1 MKIVI
6 ARSFGTYKR
15 GQTFDWQPSF
25 AKILIRRGLIESLE
39 TEIESADMPDSADIL
54 AIDLPGF
61 AVALKTIQRRAFQ
74 RPLPAAIV
82 AGKNG
87 KRGSRRC
94 RAG

>member
-39 TEIESADMPDSADIL
+39 TEIESADMPEHTDVRTAT
-54 AIDLPGF
+54 
-61 AVALKTIQRRAFQ
+61 VAAKPARR
-74 RPLPAAIV
+74 R
-82 AGKNG
+82 KS
-87 KRGSRRC
+87 K
-94 RAG
+94 